1 MNYQKTHRRVLI
13 VSGGDKF
20 FDYFSGILPQSD
32 FHPVVRASSAGEA
45 RRSMIQTP
53 ADIVIIDT
61 PLPDELGVDFA
72 MSIADMSVGIL
83 LVVKSELYD
92 KVAYKVEDR
101 GVLTVAKPNSK
112 QVYYSSVKLLAAL
125 STRLQKMETK
135 NKTLQEKMADIR
147 AVNRAKW
154 LLIEKMKMNESDAH
168 YFIEKRAMDARISR
182 REVAENI
189 IRTYDGYD

>member
-1 MNYQKTHRRVLI
+1 MSYQKTHRRVLI

-32 FHPVVRASSAGEA
+32 FDPIVRAHSAGEA
-45 RRSMIQTP
+45 RRALIQTP

-61 PLPDELGVDFA
+61 PLPDELGVEFA
-72 MSIADMSVGIL
+72 LNIADMSAGIL
-83 LVVKSELYD
+83 LVVKNELYD
-92 KVAYKVEDR
+92 KVTYKVEDS
-101 GVLTVAKPNSK
+101 GVLTVSKPNSK
-112 QVYYSSVKLLAAL
+112 QAYYGAVKLLAAM
-125 STRLQKMETK
+125 SVRLQKMETK

-154 LLIEKMKMNESDAH
+154 LLIEKMNMKESDAH